1 VKLYNAGLSPNA
13 LRVRAVANELGLDLE
28 LVDVNLRDATAKV
41 ETLLPYNP
49 NTKVPV
55 LVDGDFVLWESRAI
69 NAYLAGLRPEAGV
82 YPADLKARAIV
93 DQWSYW
99 GAIHLQPAMQR
110 ISFERFLKPRFGMG
124 DPDEAALAGPLKEAA
139 QFLAV
144 LDDGLAGQ
152 EWVAGGLSIADFA
165 LATLFVYRDVAGVS
179 LETTP
184 NIAAWIARLE
194 ARPSWQAA
202 VAPMRTFIER

>member
-1 VKLYNAGLSPNA
+1 MKLYNAGLSPNA
-13 LRVRAVANELGLDLE
+13 LRVRAVANELGIGLE
-28 LVDVNLRDATAKV
+28 FVDVNLRDAKAKV

-69 NAYLAGLRPEAGV
+69 NAYLAGLKPGAGL
-82 YPADLKARAIV
+82 YPADLKARAVV

-99 GAIHLQPAMQR
+99 GAIHLQPPLQR
-110 ISFERFLKPRFGMG
+110 ISFERFLKPKLGMG
-124 DPDEAALAGPLKEAA
+124 EPDEASLAGPLKEAA

-144 LDDGLAGQ
+144 LERNLAGND
-152 EWVAGGLSIADFA
+152 WLAGSLSIADFA
-165 LATLFVYRDVAGVS
+165 LATALVYRTAARLPVEDAPSVV
-179 LETTP
+179 
-184 NIAAWIARLE
+184 AWIERIE

-202 VAPMRTFIER
+202 VAPIRAFIDS